1 MQKDTIVEEVR
12 SIRHEIECECQEDPD
27 KLFEYFQNSQRNLND
42 RLVCRKPKLLELPPQ
57 RQKAA

>member
-12 SIRHEIECECQEDPD
+12 RIRHEIERECQEDPD
-27 KLFEYFQNSQRNLND
+27 KLFEYFQNSQRNLD
-42 RLVCRKPKLLELPPQ
+42 GRLICREPKLLELPPQ